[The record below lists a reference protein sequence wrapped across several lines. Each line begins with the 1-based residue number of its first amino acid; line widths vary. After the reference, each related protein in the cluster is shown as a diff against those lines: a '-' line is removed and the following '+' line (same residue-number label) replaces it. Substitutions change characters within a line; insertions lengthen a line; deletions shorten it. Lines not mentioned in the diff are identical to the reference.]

1 MRVVQLSESLSVSDQ
16 ISLAD
21 VAAIA
26 AAGFKILINNRP
38 DNEAQGQPG
47 SDEISV
53 AAETAGLVYFHL
65 PVTAWDFSAFD
76 FEQMAGLI
84 NDSKRPALAFCRS
97 GTRCTNLWIATREP
111 ELRDASV
118 VHARQLG
125 YDVSMA
131 LSQSG
136 SRS

>member
-21 VAAIA
+21 VASIA

-38 DNEAQGQPG
+38 DNETLGQPG

-53 AAETAGLVYFHL
+53 AAETAGLVYYHL
-65 PVTAWDFSAFD
+65 PVTARDFPAFD
-76 FEQMAGLI
+76 FQQMAELI
-84 NDSKRPALAFCRS
+84 SDSERPAFAFCRS

-111 ELRDASV
+111 EQRDASV
-118 VHARQLG
+118 LHARQLG
-125 YDVSMA
+125 YDLSMA
-131 LSQSG
+131 LSKSG

>member
-16 ISLAD
+16 FSLAD

-26 AAGFKILINNRP
+26 AAGFKVLINNRP
-38 DNEAQGQPG
+38 DNESLGQPG

-53 AAETAGLVYFHL
+53 AAQTAGLVYYHL
-65 PVTAWDFSAFD
+65 PVTARDFPAFD
-76 FEQMAGLI
+76 FQQMASLI
-84 NDSKRPALAFCRS
+84 NDPNKPAFAFCRS
-97 GTRCTNLWIATREP
+97 GTRCTNLWVATREP
-111 ELRDASV
+111 DQQDASV

-125 YDVSMA
+125 YDLSMA
-131 LSQSG
+131 LSQPG